1 MDSLLIKGATPLSGE
16 VRVSGAKNA
25 CLPMFAAALLTDEKC
40 VLKNV
45 PNLSDVR
52 FMADIVRAV
61 GAEVSNPSEGV
72 WEICAKNLSHIAPY
86 ELVRKMRASI
96 CLLGPLSARMK
107 KAEVSLP
114 GGCVIGAR
122 PVDLHIKGMRALGA
136 KVEIERG
143 YICVDAR
150 KMRGAQVYLGG
161 RFGSTVT
168 GTANIVM
175 AAVSI
180 PGTTVIENAACEP
193 EIADLC
199 AMLEKMGAIIE
210 GAGSPTISITGVP
223 RLCGATHS
231 VMPDRI
237 EAGTWITA
245 ALASRG
251 KVLIRDAQ
259 KKYLG
264 SFLDVL
270 ERAECPVKAKSP
282 SSIYVDASDLKL
294 RPIEAITLPYP
305 GLPTDLQ
312 AQLCALMT
320 QADGIS
326 IITERIYPERF
337 MHVPELARMGANIAR
352 EGPSAIISGGTKLS
366 GAPVMASDL
375 RASAAL
381 VIAALAASG
390 ETLIHRVY
398 HIDRGYEK
406 IDEKLASLG
415 ARVERLKDAEY
426 QMR

>member
-282 SSIYVDASDLKL
+282 TSIYVDASDLKL

-326 IITERIYPERF
+326 IVTERIYPERF

-415 ARVERLKDAEY
+415 ARVERLKGAE
-426 QMR
+426 

>member
-1 MDSLLIKGATPLSGE
+1 MDSLLIKGGLPLSGE
-16 VRVSGAKNA
+16 VKVSGAKNA

-40 VLKNV
+40 VLQNV
-45 PNLSDVR
+45 PDLSDVR
-52 FMADIVRAV
+52 FMADIIRAL
-61 GAEVSNPSEGV
+61 GAEVSNPREGV
-72 WEICAKNLSHIAPY
+72 WEICAKNISHVAPY

-96 CLLGPLSARMK
+96 CLLGPLSARMR

-122 PVDLHIKGMRALGA
+122 PVDLHIKGLKALGA
-136 KVEIERG
+136 KIEIERG
-143 YICVDAR
+143 YICVDGS
-150 KMRGAQVYLGG
+150 KMRGAQMYLGG

-168 GTANIVM
+168 GTANVIM
-175 AAVSI
+175 AATII

-199 AMLEKMGAIIE
+199 AMLEKMGALIE
-210 GAGSPTISITGVP
+210 GAGSPTITITGVP
-223 RLCGATHS
+223 CLGGATHS

-237 EAGTWITA
+237 EAGTWIAA
-245 ALASRG
+245 ALASKG
-251 KVLIRDAQ
+251 KVLVRDAQ

-270 ERAECPVKAKSP
+270 ERAGCPFAVKSR
-282 SSIYVDASDLKL
+282 SSIYVDASDFKM

-312 AQLCALMT
+312 AQLCALTT

-337 MHVPELARMGANIAR
+337 MHVPELTRMGANIAR
-352 EGPSAIISGGTKLS
+352 EGPSAIISGGTRLS

-406 IDEKLASLG
+406 IDQKLAALG
-415 ARVERLKDAEY
+415 AKVERLKNAE
-426 QMR
+426 

>member
-199 AMLEKMGAIIE
+199 VMLEKMGAIIE

-326 IITERIYPERF
+326 IVTERIYPERF

-415 ARVERLKDAEY
+415 ARVERLKGAE
-426 QMR
+426 

>member
-40 VLKNV
+40 ILKNV

-426 QMR
+426 QTR

>member
-161 RFGSTVT
+161 MFGSTVT

-199 AMLEKMGAIIE
+199 VMLEKMGAIIE

-326 IITERIYPERF
+326 IVTERIYPERF

-406 IDEKLASLG
+406 IAEKLASLG
-415 ARVERLKDAEY
+415 ARVERLKGAE
-426 QMR
+426 

>member
-40 VLKNV
+40 ILKNV

-326 IITERIYPERF
+326 IVTERIYPERF

-415 ARVERLKDAEY
+415 ARVERLKGAE
-426 QMR
+426 

>member
-352 EGPSAIISGGTKLS
+352 EGPSAIISGGAKLS

-426 QMR
+426 QTR

>member
-1 MDSLLIKGATPLSGE
+1 MDSLLIKGGLPLSGE
-16 VRVSGAKNA
+16 VKVSGAKNA

-40 VLKNV
+40 VLQNV
-45 PNLSDVR
+45 PDLSDVR
-52 FMADIVRAV
+52 FMADIIRAL
-61 GAEVSNPSEGV
+61 GAEVSNPREGV
-72 WEICAKNLSHIAPY
+72 WEICAKNISHVAPY

-96 CLLGPLSARMK
+96 CLLGPLSARMR

-122 PVDLHIKGMRALGA
+122 PVDLHIKGMKALGA
-136 KVEIERG
+136 KIEIERG
-143 YICVDAR
+143 YICVDGS
-150 KMRGAQVYLGG
+150 KMRGAQMYLGG

-168 GTANIVM
+168 GTANVIM
-175 AAVSI
+175 AATII

-199 AMLEKMGAIIE
+199 AMLEKMGALIE
-210 GAGSPTISITGVP
+210 GAGSPTITITGVP
-223 RLCGATHS
+223 CLGGATHS

-237 EAGTWITA
+237 EAGTWIAA
-245 ALASRG
+245 ALASKG
-251 KVLIRDAQ
+251 KVLVRDAQ

-264 SFLDVL
+264 SLLDVL
-270 ERAECPVKAKSP
+270 ERAGCPFAVKSR
-282 SSIYVDASDLKL
+282 SSIYVDASDFKM

-312 AQLCALMT
+312 AQLCALTT

-352 EGPSAIISGGTKLS
+352 EGPSAIISGGTRLS

-406 IDEKLASLG
+406 IDQKLAALG
-415 ARVERLKDAEY
+415 AKVERLKNAE
-426 QMR
+426 

>member
-270 ERAECPVKAKSP
+270 ERAECPVKTKSP

-326 IITERIYPERF
+326 IVTERIYPERF

-415 ARVERLKDAEY
+415 ARVERLKGAE
-426 QMR
+426 

>member
-40 VLKNV
+40 ILKNV

-245 ALASRG
+245 VLASRG

-426 QMR
+426 QTR

>member
-251 KVLIRDAQ
+251 KVLIRDAP

-426 QMR
+426 QTR

>member
-180 PGTTVIENAACEP
+180 PGTTVIENAACEQ
-193 EIADLC
+193 EIADLG

-326 IITERIYPERF
+326 IVTERIYPERF

-415 ARVERLKDAEY
+415 ARVERLKGAE
-426 QMR
+426 

>member
-86 ELVRKMRASI
+86 KLVRKMRASI

-320 QADGIS
+320 QAGGIS
-326 IITERIYPERF
+326 IVTERIYPERF

-415 ARVERLKDAEY
+415 ARVERLKGAE
-426 QMR
+426 

>member
-1 MDSLLIKGATPLSGE
+1 MDSLLIKGGLPLSGE
-16 VRVSGAKNA
+16 VKVSGAKNA

-40 VLKNV
+40 VLQNV
-45 PNLSDVR
+45 PDLSDVR
-52 FMADIVRAV
+52 FMADIIRAL
-61 GAEVSNPSEGV
+61 GAEVSNPREGV
-72 WEICAKNLSHIAPY
+72 WEICAKNISHVAPY

-96 CLLGPLSARMK
+96 CLLGPLSARMR

-122 PVDLHIKGMRALGA
+122 PVDLHIKGMKALGA
-136 KVEIERG
+136 KIEIERG
-143 YICVDAR
+143 YICVDGS
-150 KMRGAQVYLGG
+150 KMRGAQMYLGG

-168 GTANIVM
+168 GTANVIM
-175 AAVSI
+175 AATII

-199 AMLEKMGAIIE
+199 AMLEKMGALIE
-210 GAGSPTISITGVP
+210 GAGSPTITITGVP
-223 RLCGATHS
+223 CLGGATHS

-237 EAGTWITA
+237 EAGTWIAA
-245 ALASRG
+245 ALASKG
-251 KVLIRDAQ
+251 KVLVRDAQ

-270 ERAECPVKAKSP
+270 ERAGCPFAVKSR
-282 SSIYVDASDLKL
+282 SSIYVDASDFKM

-312 AQLCALMT
+312 AQLCALTT

-337 MHVPELARMGANIAR
+337 MHVPELTRMGANIAR
-352 EGPSAIISGGTKLS
+352 EGPSAIISGGTRLS

-406 IDEKLASLG
+406 IDQKLAALG
-415 ARVERLKDAEY
+415 AKVERLKNAE
-426 QMR
+426 

>member
-326 IITERIYPERF
+326 IVTERIYPERF

-406 IDEKLASLG
+406 IAEKLASLG
-415 ARVERLKDAEY
+415 ARVERLKGAE
-426 QMR
+426 

>member
-180 PGTTVIENAACEP
+180 PGTTIIENAACEP

-426 QMR
+426 QTR

>member
-52 FMADIVRAV
+52 FMADIVMAV

-326 IITERIYPERF
+326 IVTERIYPERF

-415 ARVERLKDAEY
+415 ARVERLKGAE
-426 QMR
+426 

>member
-245 ALASRG
+245 TLASRG

-326 IITERIYPERF
+326 IVTERIYPERF

-415 ARVERLKDAEY
+415 ARVERLKGAE
-426 QMR
+426 